1 MWRRHPG
8 LILSPLIALLV
19 LAAMTGRAQES
30 SQARLE
36 SVKREILRL
45 REDLDRLSRQRSGI
59 LLELARLEAQARLRD
74 AELTRLEL
82 ELEGTRLRLE
92 SERSRLETLDAQ
104 LGRREEALALRLRG
118 LYRQGPLGHHR
129 LLLAVERPG
138 EVLDAAR
145 LVRQATVRDGR
156 ALAAFRRVREERA
169 RAERSL
175 EERRRS
181 LEAGESEAGAARR
194 ALAEALA
201 GRRRML
207 RRIDR
212 DREVRE
218 EALAELLE
226 AEKDLSSLLAGLSPP
241 GAAAPSLDMAKFRGL
256 LDWPVEG
263 RVTVPFGDQE
273 HPRFRTAVPHPG
285 LDLEAP
291 HGRDVKAVF
300 DGRVVF
306 AEWFRGYGLTLI
318 LDHGGG
324 YLSVYAHA
332 SVLLVEK
339 GAEVVRGEVVAK
351 VGDTGSLK
359 GPYLYFEI
367 RKDGKP
373 EDPRSWLGP
382 AR

>member
-1 MWRRHPG
+1 
-8 LILSPLIALLV
+8 
-19 LAAMTGRAQES
+19 
-30 SQARLE
+30 
-36 SVKREILRL
+36 VKREIRRL

-59 LLELARLEAQARLRD
+59 LLELARLEAEARLRD

-82 ELEGTRLRLE
+82 ELEGTRRKLE
-92 SERSRLETLDAQ
+92 SETSRLSVLDAE
-104 LGRREEALALRLRG
+104 LGQREQHLALRLRG

-129 LLLAVERPG
+129 LLLAVDEPG
-138 EVLDAAR
+138 QILDAAR
-145 LVRQATVRDGR
+145 LVRQATLRDAR
-156 ALAAFRRVREERA
+156 ALAEFREIREERA

-175 EERRRS
+175 RERHRS
-181 LEAGESEAGAARR
+181 LEAGESEAGRARR

-212 DREVRE
+212 DRVVRE

-226 AEKDLSSLLAGLSPP
+226 AERDLSDLLAGLSPP
-241 GAAAPSLDMAKFRGL
+241 GAAPPQLDMAKFRGL
-256 LDWPVEG
+256 LDWPVIG

-285 LDLEAP
+285 LDLEAR
-291 HGRDVKAVF
+291 HGEDVRAVF
-300 DGRVVF
+300 DGKAVF

-324 YLSVYAHA
+324 HLSVYAHA

-339 GAEVVRGEVVAK
+339 GQDVTRGEVVAK

-367 RKDGKP
+367 RKDGQP
-373 EDPRSWLGP
+373 EDPLAWLGP
-382 AR
+382 AP

>member
-1 MWRRHPG
+1 
-8 LILSPLIALLV
+8 
-19 LAAMTGRAQES
+19 
-30 SQARLE
+30 
-36 SVKREILRL
+36 
-45 REDLDRLSRQRSGI
+45 
-59 LLELARLEAQARLRD
+59 
-74 AELTRLEL
+74 
-82 ELEGTRLRLE
+82 
-92 SERSRLETLDAQ
+92 
-104 LGRREEALALRLRG
+104 
-118 LYRQGPLGHHR
+118 
-129 LLLAVERPG
+129 
-138 EVLDAAR
+138 
-145 LVRQATVRDGR
+145 
-156 ALAAFRRVREERA
+156 
-169 RAERSL
+169 
-175 EERRRS
+175 
-181 LEAGESEAGAARR
+181 
-194 ALAEALA
+194 
-201 GRRRML
+201 ML

-226 AEKDLSSLLAGLSPP
+226 AERDLSDLLAGLSPP
-241 GAAAPSLDMAKFRGL
+241 GAAAPQLDMAKFRGL

-300 DGRVVF
+300 DGRAVF

-324 YLSVYAHA
+324 HLSVYAHA

-339 GAEVVRGEVVAK
+339 GAEVARGQVVAK

-382 AR
+382 PP

>member
-1 MWRRHPG
+1 MWRRTS
-8 LILSPLIALLV
+8 LPLLALALV
-19 LAAMTGRAQES
+19 LPVVPSASAPPRQAGRE
-30 SQARLE
+30 RLE
-36 SVKREILRL
+36 SVKREIRRL
-45 REDLDRLSRQRSGI
+45 REDLDRLSRERSGI
-59 LLELARLEAQARLRD
+59 LQELARLEARARLRD

-92 SERSRLETLDAQ
+92 QERSRLETLDTE
-104 LGRREEALALRLRG
+104 LGRREKALALRLRG

-129 LLLAVERPG
+129 LLLAVDRPG
-138 EVLDAAR
+138 QVLDAAR

-156 ALAAFRRVREERA
+156 ALAEFRAVREERA

-175 EERRRS
+175 TERRRS
-181 LEAGESEAGAARR
+181 LEMGESEAGSARR

-201 GRRRML
+201 GRRHML

-226 AEKDLSSLLAGLSPP
+226 AEQDLAKLVAGLSPP
-241 GAAAPSLDMAKFRGL
+241 GTEPPRLDMARFHGL
-256 LDWPVEG
+256 LDWPVKG

-291 HGRDVKAVF
+291 QGRDVKAVF

-367 RKDGKP
+367 RKDGRP
-373 EDPRSWLGP
+373 EDPRTWLRP
-382 AR
+382 PP